1 MRRDGR
7 LVGYLLRVRD
17 LFEERENRFAIE
29 FEIHEG
35 FGRSFGW
42 ISPGPLYTRER
53 GRQWLFTLPF
63 VLVFCF
69 CFRNL
74 RE

>member
-1 MRRDGR
+1 MRRDGQ
-7 LVGYLLRVRD
+7 LAGYLLRVRE

-35 FGRSFGW
+35 FRRSFGW
-42 ISPGPLYTRER
+42 ISPGPLYTWKR
-53 GRQWLFTLPF
+53 GRQWFFTLPF
-63 VLVFCF
+63 ALVFCF